1 MLRIHP
7 APHDHPGANTP
18 SVAVRLGYT
27 KKVLARKMSKSDH
40 RGTITAA
47 VSPTAF
53 HPGYRRGARAYQSK
67 SAAMG
72 TT

>member
-1 MLRIHP
+1 M
-7 APHDHPGANTP
+7 
-18 SVAVRLGYT
+18 
-27 KKVLARKMSKSDH
+27 ARKMSKSDH